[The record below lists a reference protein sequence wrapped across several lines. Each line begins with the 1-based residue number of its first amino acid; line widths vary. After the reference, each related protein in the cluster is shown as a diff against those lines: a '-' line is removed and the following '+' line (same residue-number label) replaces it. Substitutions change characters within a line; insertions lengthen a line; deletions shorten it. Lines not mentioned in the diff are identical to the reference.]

1 MNQTNTGLW
10 ATRFC
15 LMLMTLVILSLN
27 GCTYKD
33 RVAPI
38 QLPDSTTG
46 IVVGDG
52 LKISAHAFTDPKEA
66 QKSFG
71 LDAHKAGLLPVQ
83 LTFQNDSHSKVMVNP
98 EQTFLIDQNNK
109 AWPILSLEKTYQRAK
124 GHVDIGETAKGT
136 AKPALLLGAA
146 GAIAGAAIGIVTGED
161 IGEAIG
167 KGATIG
173 AASGALIGGAK
184 AYSETGEKIRDDILT
199 MSLRNDA
206 ILPQQ
211 IAYGVLFFPA
221 TPKEEAQ
228 GAVELRLSL
237 TLGDTRQIVKLNLT
251 NQ

>member
-1 MNQTNTGLW
+1 MLIT
-10 ATRFC
+10 
-15 LMLMTLVILSLN
+15 LMIYPFS

-38 QLPDSTTG
+38 HLPDSTTG

-66 QKSFG
+66 KKSFG

-83 LTFQNDSHSKVMVNP
+83 VTFQNDSSEKVTVNP
-98 EQTFLIDQNNK
+98 EQTFLIDRNNK

-146 GAIAGAAIGIVTGED
+146 GAIAGAAIGIVTGENV
-161 IGEAIG
+161 GEAMG
-167 KGATIG
+167 KGAVIG

-184 AYSETGEKIRDDILT
+184 AYSKTGEKIRDDILA
-199 MSLRNDA
+199 MKLRNDA

-211 IAYGVLFFPA
+211 IAYGILFFPA

-237 TLGDTRQIVKLNLT
+237 KIGDTRQIVKLNLA
-251 NQ
+251 NN

>member
-1 MNQTNTGLW
+1 MSKARTSPR
-10 ATRFC
+10 ATKFC
-15 LMLMTLVILSLN
+15 LILAVLMVYPLG

-38 QLPDSTTG
+38 NLPDSTNG

-52 LKISAHAFTDPKEA
+52 LKISAHAFTDPDEA
-66 QKSFG
+66 KKSFG

-83 LTFQNDSHSKVMVNP
+83 LTFLNDSHSKVMVNP
-98 EQTFLIDQNNK
+98 EQTFLIDRNNK

-124 GHVDIGETAKGT
+124 GYVDIGETAKGA

-146 GAIAGAAIGIVTGED
+146 GAVAGAAIGIVTGED
-161 IGEAIG
+161 IGQAIG

-184 AYSETGEKIRDDILT
+184 SYSETGEKIRDDILT

-237 TLGDTRQIVKLNLT
+237 TIGDTRRIVKLNFA